1 MPKYI
6 EKMIVFL
13 TGGVIYSLI
22 EILFRGYTHWTMTLT
37 GGLCLLIMYIVFG
50 DVRMNIIAKCLFGMT
65 VITCLEFAVG
75 CIVNVILGWDVWD
88 YSARPC
94 NLGGQIC
101 AEFSAMWF
109 LITIPVSMLCVFLRR
124 QFISAEGYP

>member
-50 DVRMNIIAKCLFGMT
+50 DVRMNIITKCLFGMT

-88 YSARPC
+88 YSTRPY

>member
-88 YSARPC
+88 YSARPY

-109 LITIPVSMLCVFLRR
+109 LITIPVSILCVFLRR